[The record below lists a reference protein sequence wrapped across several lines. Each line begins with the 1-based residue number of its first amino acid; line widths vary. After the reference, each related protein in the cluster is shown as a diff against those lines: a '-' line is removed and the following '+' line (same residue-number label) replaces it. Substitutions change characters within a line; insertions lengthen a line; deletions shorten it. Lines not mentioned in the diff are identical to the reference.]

1 MLRKGKGAI
10 QELLDPQVKYNSSYT
25 DQMARM
31 VDAAAACVTNEES
44 RRPSIGEIVAI
55 LKGEVEPV
63 LSRRRKSGYLGNGF
77 VIDYY
82 PQLQQTNNEMK
93 SHLALAMLG
102 VPECEDDDF
111 LYGR

>member
-1 MLRKGKGAI
+1 LLRKGKGALE
-10 QELLDPQVKYNSSYT
+10 ELLDPQVKYNSSYT

-63 LSRRRKSGYLGNGF
+63 FSRRRKSGYLGNGF

-82 PQLQQTNNEMK
+82 PQTNNEMK

-111 LYGR
+111 LYSR